1 MIRPSVV
8 LRVLCTSD
16 DRKIDPACRHL
27 PVRNEEMKMVS
38 ESEILK
44 DKDYDLISVIYHAS
58 QGCETARQYA
68 ADAQRE
74 NDQEAAAFFDKALEM
89 NVQLVAARPWPRCRC
104 TRRR

>member
-1 MIRPSVV
+1 MIRASVV
-8 LRVLCTSD
+8 LRELCPTD
-16 DRKIDPACRHL
+16 DRKIDQACRHL
-27 PVRNEEMKMVS
+27 PLRNEEMKMVS

-74 NDQEAAAFFDKALEM
+74 NDQDAAAFFNEAVELNAHLVDKGK
-89 NVQLVAARPWPRCRC
+89 N
-104 TRRR
+104 